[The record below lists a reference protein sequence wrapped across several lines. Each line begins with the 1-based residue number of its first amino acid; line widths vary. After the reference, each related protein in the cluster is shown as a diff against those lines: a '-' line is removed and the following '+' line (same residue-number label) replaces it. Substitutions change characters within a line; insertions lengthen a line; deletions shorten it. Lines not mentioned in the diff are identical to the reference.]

1 MEVNLPEIFPCL
13 QKEISLQK
21 LEIELEDLQNNQY
34 FHDLVENII
43 EDYEPINQKQTN
55 KKNQNLF
62 EMKNIKEIEDIKS
75 TVGKIYKKITA
86 IKIPKGT
93 VIYTIGMT
101 PDYGYFIVHGC
112 VELLRKKNNW
122 EKLQ

>member
-13 QKEISLQK
+13 QKEISLEK
-21 LEIELEDLQNNQY
+21 LEIELQDLENNQY

-43 EDYEPINQKQTN
+43 EDYEPNNQKQMN
-55 KKNQNLF
+55 KKNHNLF
-62 EMKNIKEIEDIKS
+62 QMKNIKEIEDIKS
-75 TVGKIYKKITA
+75 TVGKIYKKISA

-93 VIYTIGMT
+93 VIYTIGMA
-101 PDYGYFIVHGC
+101 PDYGYFIIHGC

>member
-1 MEVNLPEIFPCL
+1 
-13 QKEISLQK
+13 
-21 LEIELEDLQNNQY
+21 
-34 FHDLVENII
+34 
-43 EDYEPINQKQTN
+43 
-55 KKNQNLF
+55 
-62 EMKNIKEIEDIKS
+62 MKNIKEIEDIKS

-122 EKLQ
+122 EKL